1 VPGIAPGTAGSGL
14 FGGGNMSM
22 PSSLTLGRSAS
33 APLGGGG
40 PVTGGGF
47 GSMQSRSGSG
57 GGISAMQQ
65 FGGQSQVAMQYSG
78 QQHSQQLYAQQRQ
91 FGGMQTTPSSSET
104 SSGYGSGFQPPGLQS
119 SMYTQQTQQ
128 GQAPRGQQQQWAP
141 QQGAVLGGAPWDSG
155 PSQPS
160 VPNSNT
166 SGSSGSWGNSEW
178 QGMGGMGGVGTGVG
192 KQSGSSGLNAPA
204 DPWKAW

>member
-1 VPGIAPGTAGSGL
+1 
-14 FGGGNMSM
+14 M

-128 GQAPRGQQQQWAP
+128 GQAPRGSSNNGPYNRGQSWEVRHGTVGPASPVCLILIPVAAVAVGEFRMARDGRNGRSGNRCWEAVGLIWAECP
-141 QQGAVLGGAPWDSG
+141 CRPM
-155 PSQPS
+155 
-160 VPNSNT
+160 
-166 SGSSGSWGNSEW
+166 E
-178 QGMGGMGGVGTGVG
+178 GMVR
-192 KQSGSSGLNAPA
+192 
-204 DPWKAW
+204 